1 MSKFGVRCKRKQYS
15 QTQPVY
21 LQQKRFSSKQWY
33 GVLSTFLDL
42 DADQVEP
49 AEPVVLLFAS
59 GEPVAQVEHSRIA
72 QAVPVV
78 SRTADLEEPGQT
90 LAEIDQEKS
99 AGILRFGSCW
109 TKLEFICSGR
119 QANE

>member
-1 MSKFGVRCKRKQYS
+1 M
-15 QTQPVY
+15 
-21 LQQKRFSSKQWY
+21 
-33 GVLSTFLDL
+33 LSTFLDL

-59 GEPVAQVEHSRIA
+59 GEPVAQVEHSIA

-99 AGILRFGSCW
+99 AGILRFSSC
-109 TKLEFICSGR
+109 
-119 QANE
+119 

>member
-1 MSKFGVRCKRKQYS
+1 M
-15 QTQPVY
+15 
-21 LQQKRFSSKQWY
+21 
-33 GVLSTFLDL
+33 LSTFLDL

-49 AEPVVLLFAS
+49 VEPVVLLFAS

-78 SRTADLEEPGQT
+78 SRMADLEEPGQT

-99 AGILRFGSCW
+99 AGILRFSSC
-109 TKLEFICSGR
+109 
-119 QANE
+119 